1 MLALFRAGNVL
12 SSMGMDLEYKPSKLG
27 LKEKEVGK

>member
-1 MLALFRAGNVL
+1 MLALFRAGNVP
-12 SSMGMDLEYKPSKLG
+12 SSMSMDLEYKLSKLG